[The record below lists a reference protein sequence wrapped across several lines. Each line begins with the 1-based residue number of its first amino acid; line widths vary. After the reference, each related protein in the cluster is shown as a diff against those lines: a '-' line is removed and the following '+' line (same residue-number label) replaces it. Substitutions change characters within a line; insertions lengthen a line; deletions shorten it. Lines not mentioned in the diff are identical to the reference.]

1 MIYDNDIK
9 KEYLTRL
16 KEQAKRIQN
25 ISDLLSYDRVKNKL
39 TDSQVSDLADYV
51 EQLEKIKY
59 KLLDM
64 YQ

>member
-1 MIYDNDIK
+1 MIYENDIK

-16 KEQAKRIQN
+16 KEQAKRIQDV
-25 ISDLLSYDRVKNKL
+25 SDLLNYDRVKNKL
-39 TDSQVSDLADYV
+39 TDSQVLDLADYV